1 VHPRYKTPWIN
12 TLIVG
17 VLVSLAAAFF
27 DINALGDLTSVG
39 TLFAFGL
46 VCFSV
51 IFLRYKRPDLP
62 RPFRVPLFP
71 LLPIVGVAICFWL
84 AWDGA
89 TIEIRWWF
97 FWFLVGAVALYF
109 AYAFWAS
116 PMREKQKAAG

>member
-1 VHPRYKTPWIN
+1 
-12 TLIVG
+12 
-17 VLVSLAAAFF
+17 
-27 DINALGDLTSVG
+27 
-39 TLFAFGL
+39 
-46 VCFSV
+46 
-51 IFLRYKRPDLP
+51 
-62 RPFRVPLFP
+62 VPLFP